1 MQINNDI
8 NILVVEDDDDINNL
22 LTDMLTSNGYNVK
35 SAYSGTEALVYLRY
49 EKISLILLDLMLPG
63 KDGETVLKEI
73 REVQKIPVIIISAK
87 EESGIKARLLRNGA
101 DDFISKPFDLDE
113 VLARIE
119 VNIRRSIELNNS
131 SSCNNLLIYKEICL
145 NNINREVTVNNIIIN
160 LTVREFQI
168 LELLLKHPTKV
179 FSKDNIFKSVWKD
192 VYIND
197 ENTITVHISNLR
209 NKISKAG
216 AKNSYIKTVW
226 GIGYRLEAK

>member
-1 MQINNDI
+1 MKTNNDI
-8 NILVVEDDDDINNL
+8 NILVVEDDNDINSL
-22 LTDMLTSNGYNVK
+22 LTDMLIGNGYNVK
-35 SAYSGTEALVYLRY
+35 SAYSGTEALVYLKY

-63 KDGETVLKEI
+63 KCGETVLKEI
-73 REVQKIPVIIISAK
+73 REVYEIPIIIISAK
-87 EESGIKARLLRNGA
+87 EEGGIKARLLREGA

-119 VNIRRSIELNNS
+119 VNIRRNFQLNNT
-131 SSCNNLLIYKEICL
+131 SSCDNLFIYKEICL
-145 NNINREVTVNNIIIN
+145 NNINREVTVNNTTIN

-168 LELLLKHPTKV
+168 LELLLKYPTKV

-216 AKNSYIKTVW
+216 AKNNYIKTIW
-226 GIGYRLEAK
+226 GIGYRLEAE